1 MKNSFEARKMAAKP
15 KTEHFVIYLGDLS
28 DFGDEDLSTKDG
40 HGKYIND
47 DALDVEEEDQAG
59 QTEAQ

>member
-1 MKNSFEARKMAAKP
+1 MAAKS
-15 KTEHFVIYLGDLS
+15 KILLYISAILAILAISSGDLS
-28 DFGDEDLSTKDG
+28 DEDLSTKDG